1 MLSLNYENINDV
13 ISQILKLSCVSFRY
27 VSISYVLANVFDIN
41 QLIVLILASSRS
53 SGSSISASSAAST
66 VSSLSQDGASSAD
79 GTTPQPHLSGSPHLL
94 SNSPKANLDSPSAV
108 AAAMFTVEAL
118 KIRQQELSQVRLF
131 LTTKF
136 V

>member
-1 MLSLNYENINDV
+1 M
-13 ISQILKLSCVSFRY
+13 
-27 VSISYVLANVFDIN
+27 
-41 QLIVLILASSRS
+41 ILASSRS

-118 KIRQQELSQVRLF
+118 KIRQQELQQVRHFFDHNHLC
-131 LTTKF
+131 LISA
-136 V
+136 VMMS